1 MSNQQQD
8 HQEGLAD
15 VGIIGL
21 GIMGSWYARHL
32 LDAGLTVCGFD
43 PAQERQ
49 HSFQSAGGRTC
60 ASPEAV
66 IDGAATV
73 ITVLGSIAAFR
84 SVMLG
89 PQSAAAKARAG
100 QIFIELG
107 TLPIALKEE
116 ARLQLQQR
124 GAEMIDA
131 PVTGTSLHAERKEL
145 IIYASGDTGAF
156 ASVAVLL
163 ETFARDVRF
172 VGPFGTGMKLKMVT
186 NHLVAIHNI
195 ATAEALSFAAS
206 AGLDLQLV
214 YDLIAGGPASSAV
227 FGFRAPLMIAG
238 SYEPPTM
245 RLDVF
250 SKDLD
255 IISDYSSE
263 LGAAMP
269 MFEAGSRIYRQ
280 AIDQGL
286 DCEDVAAT
294 FKLLRIASLAHR

>member
-1 MSNQQQD
+1 MSNQQQEN
-8 HQEGLAD
+8 QQGLAD

-21 GIMGSWYARHL
+21 GIMGSWYARHM

-43 PAQERQ
+43 PAEERQ
-49 HSFQSAGGRTC
+49 KMFQAAGGRPC
-60 ASPEAV
+60 ASPGAV
-66 IDGAATV
+66 IDGAAV
-73 ITVLGSIAAFR
+73 ILTALSSIAAFR

-89 PQSAAAKARAG
+89 PQAAAAMARTG
-100 QIFIELG
+100 QIFVELG
-107 TLPIALKEE
+107 TLPIDLKEA
-116 ARLQLQQR
+116 ARLQLQQL
-124 GAEMIDA
+124 GAVMIDA

-145 IIYASGDTGAF
+145 IIYASGDHGAF
-156 ASVAVLL
+156 ASVAGLL
-163 ETFARDVRF
+163 QTFALDVRF

-238 SYEPPTM
+238 RYVPPTM

-255 IISDYSSE
+255 IISDFSSE

-269 MFEAGSRIYRQ
+269 MFEAGSQIYRQ

-286 DCEDVAAT
+286 DGEDVAAT
-294 FKLLRIASLAHR
+294 FKLLRIASRAQR